1 MKNVLPK
8 RPYLRN
14 TKSGVQLIVPSK
26 HTPAKTLKK
35 RMNEKEQVGSETKD
49 ERESREA

>member
-8 RPYLRN
+8 RPYLRK

-35 RMNEKEQVGSETKD
+35 RINEEKVGSETKN

>member
-35 RMNEKEQVGSETKD
+35 RMNEKEKVGSETKD